1 MCSDHFGDN
10 SEPKSGS
17 PHSRVVYPGS
27 NTESPSPS
35 GDTGPIVEHV
45 EPRFVRQR
53 PNGNRHVWAAV
64 VQCVPKQVFE
74 ESFQPCGVR
83 FERQVIIDP

>member
-10 SEPKSGS
+10 SEPKSGFLLTGCI
-17 PHSRVVYPGS
+17 SRLEHGV
-27 NTESPSPS
+27 TIAL